1 MVIIKTHIYQ
11 NEELSQSKT
20 NIIDNLDVD
29 GTIWLHISK
38 DNTGCDDIYIDPDEI
53 SGIESQYYR
62 FRFYYDYSEQ
72 KLDGLNIIGVLKQIE
87 SVNIT
92 SDVGVK
98 KLKEDAD
105 KLFEAVEIV
114 KGKLNEIFEEEIS
127 KSKIWVRS
135 DVWGIAFL
143 FWKSL

>member
-1 MVIIKTHIYQ
+1 MIIIKTHIYENQ
-11 NEELSQSKT
+11 ELIESKT
-20 NIIDNLDVD
+20 KIIDKLDLD

-38 DNTGCDDIYIDPDEI
+38 DNTGYDNVYIDPDEI

-72 KLDGLNIIGVLKQIE
+72 KLDGLNIIGVLRQIE

-105 KLFEAVEIV
+105 KLFEAVEMV
-114 KGKLNEIFEEEIS
+114 KGKLKEIVGEEVS
-127 KSKIWVRS
+127 KGKNA
-135 DVWGIAFL
+135 G
-143 FWKSL
+143 

>member
-1 MVIIKTHIYQ
+1 MIIIKTHIYENQ
-11 NEELSQSKT
+11 ELIESKT
-20 NIIDNLDVD
+20 KIIDKLDLD

-38 DNTGCDDIYIDPDEI
+38 DNTGYDNVYIDPDEI

-72 KLDGLNIIGVLKQIE
+72 KLDGLNIIGVLRQIE

-98 KLKEDAD
+98 KLKEDSD
-105 KLFEAVEIV
+105 KLFEAVEMV
-114 KGKLNEIFEEEIS
+114 KGKLKEIVGEEVS
-127 KSKIWVRS
+127 KGKNA
-135 DVWGIAFL
+135 G
-143 FWKSL
+143 